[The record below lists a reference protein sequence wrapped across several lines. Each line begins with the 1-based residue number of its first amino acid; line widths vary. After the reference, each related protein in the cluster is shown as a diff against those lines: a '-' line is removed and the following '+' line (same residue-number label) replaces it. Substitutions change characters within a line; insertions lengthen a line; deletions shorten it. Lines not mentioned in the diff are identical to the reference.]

1 MGRFRLSNRML
12 ARRVLGLNKRLVANR
27 LANGF
32 PSGMAYAGA
41 VQEDAVALQDD
52 PDYNL
57 EYVDAL
63 FDPLPPRP
71 LMMGINNTALAALRE
86 REQGNWGDLSA
97 DEQVK
102 LYRSFFKN
110 SFPEMLQPTDQWKG
124 VLGAA
129 PFLFLLV
136 VFKPSNMLFA
146 VTIMKNQTSVVS
158 GTCTNPDGNKRERMK
173 PHGTSSGKTKTSNPD
188 KIAHTG
194 TTPTIAGRTQ
204 TPFD

>member
-1 MGRFRLSNRML
+1 ML
-12 ARRVLGLNKRLVANR
+12 ARRIIGLNKRLVANR
-27 LANGF
+27 LANGY
-32 PSGMAYAGA
+32 PTGMAYAGH
-41 VQEDAVALQDD
+41 VQSEAVALQDD

-129 PFLFLLV
+129 
-136 VFKPSNMLFA
+136 FA
-146 VTIMKNQTSVVS
+146 L
-158 GTCTNPDGNKRERMK
+158 
-173 PHGTSSGKTKTSNPD
+173 
-188 KIAHTG
+188 
-194 TTPTIAGRTQ
+194 IAGVLQAFQFVIRNYHHEEPNKCGLWYMYQPGWQQKRKNEAAWHIFWENENIESRQDCQYWDYTNHCWKNPN
-204 TPFD
+204 TVRLDEWV